1 MPTRALH
8 CTFAADQCTG
18 RVQYKVRFNSPHGLP
33 ITPSRKGKKGKE
45 DDEEEGV
52 SSSGKIV
59 LGFKKFLF
67 HSEKAITQ

>member
-1 MPTRALH
+1 
-8 CTFAADQCTG
+8 
-18 RVQYKVRFNSPHGLP
+18 VQYKVRFNSPHGLP

-45 DDEEEGV
+45 DDAEEGV